1 MIVITV
7 GNITRSAFHQCPRN
21 FAQSWKYIRQVDH
34 VHNPVAGPNF
44 IIALAILFA
53 PRINWK
59 SRYVSR
65 EKMAQ
70 MAIGKFSIRLL
81 QLQRS
86 AVLRLCGKIPDYVL
100 LCFGIFTIVSVIE
113 HYELDDKEKVK
124 ISFLFSIRCA
134 HKKSYTK
141 KNHIIFLVFLK
152 TWDKSVK

>member
-7 GNITRSAFHQCPRN
+7 RNITRSAFHQCPRN
-21 FAQSWKYIRQVDH
+21 FAQSWKYTQVCVDH
-34 VHNPVAGPNF
+34 VHNPVGDPNF
-44 IIALAILFA
+44 IITLAILFA

-65 EKMAQ
+65 EKW
-70 MAIGKFSIRLL
+70 RLENSPFAFCSYNV
-81 QLQRS
+81 S

-100 LCFGIFTIVSVIE
+100 LCFGILTIVSVIE
-113 HYELDDKEKVK
+113 HYELDDREKVK